1 MEFILPKNNKSMKE
15 AILMRRGERIDG
27 FLVRKFEGL
36 MNVVLVMLAETE
48 KMKRSLVYEHD
59 LNLEDVHA
67 RLRQHVKGEKGL
79 TEYLRMNDMEIE
91 QEKICYLRN
100 YIGKKE
106 ALDETDLMNIFAP
119 IAETKREAKRSE
131 TGMKRGYSQGALK

>member
-59 LNLEDVHA
+59 LNL
-67 RLRQHVKGEKGL
+67 
-79 TEYLRMNDMEIE
+79 
-91 QEKICYLRN
+91 
-100 YIGKKE
+100 
-106 ALDETDLMNIFAP
+106 
-119 IAETKREAKRSE
+119 
-131 TGMKRGYSQGALK
+131 